1 MMRSRFRLC
10 LAVLL
15 ALPLSGCSSGGEC
28 DTCTVDTDCKGG
40 LMCVNFQDPATGS
53 VVGKRCGSGV
63 GVTSC
68 RVH

>member
-1 MMRSRFRLC
+1 MMRFRLWLC

-15 ALPLSGCSSGGEC
+15 ALPLSTCSSGGEC
-28 DTCTVDTDCKGG
+28 DTCKVDTDCKGG
-40 LMCVNFQDPATGS
+40 LVCVNFQDPATGS